1 MNLDIFPK
9 IRILSSIIMK
19 SSEIH
24 IHQTPDKVLKT
35 VCKEVPSSDISSPRI
50 QSILHDMSQA
60 LRESGD
66 GVAIAAPQIGH
77 PVRIF
82 VVAGAI
88 MDHVNNYHGEHVSP
102 DKVFINPE
110 ITKSSKTK
118 KAMKGEGCLSVRYVY
133 GTTKRS
139 DKATVKAFDENGNEF
154 VMSASGL
161 LAQIF
166 QHEIDHLDGVLFIDH
181 ARDIR
186 EMDDEEK
193 RHYTIELNRL
203 REQRMSEYN

>member
-1 MNLDIFPK
+1 MNSTD
-9 IRILSSIIMK
+9 
-19 SSEIH
+19 IH
-24 IHQTPDKVLKT
+24 IYQTPDPILKT
-35 VCKEVPSSDISSPRI
+35 TCKELSVADISTSGVKK
-50 QSILHDMSQA
+50 ILTEMSQA

-66 GVAIAAPQIGH
+66 GVAIAAPQIGYD
-77 PVRIF
+77 VRIF

-110 ITKSSKTK
+110 IIKLGKTK

-139 DKATVKAFDENGNEF
+139 DKATVKALDENGNEF
-154 VMSASGL
+154 IMSASGL

-166 QHEIDHLDGVLFIDH
+166 QHEIDHLNGILFIDH
-181 ARDIR
+181 AHDIR
-186 EMDDEEK
+186 EMPDDEK
-193 RHYTIELNRL
+193 KTYQVELNRL
-203 REQRMSEYN
+203 REERMTQ

>member
-1 MNLDIFPK
+1 
-9 IRILSSIIMK
+9 MK
-19 SSEIH
+19 STEIH

-35 VCKEVPSSDISSPRI
+35 ICKEVPASDISTSKI
-50 QSILHDMSQA
+50 KTILADMSQA

-66 GVAIAAPQIGH
+66 GVAIAAPQIGQL
-77 PVRIF
+77 VRIF
-82 VVAGAI
+82 VVAGGI

-102 DKVFINPE
+102 DKIFINPE
-110 ITKSSKTK
+110 IVKTGKTK

-139 DKATVKAFDENGNEF
+139 DKATVKALDENGNEF

-181 ARDIR
+181 AHDIR
-186 EMDDEEK
+186 EMSDEEK
-193 RHYTIELNRL
+193 QNYRVELNRM
-203 REQRMSEYN
+203 REDRMSEYN

>member
-1 MNLDIFPK
+1 MNSTD
-9 IRILSSIIMK
+9 
-19 SSEIH
+19 IH
-24 IHQTPDKVLKT
+24 IYQTPDPILKT
-35 VCKEVPSSDISSPRI
+35 TCKELSVADISTTGVKK
-50 QSILHDMSQA
+50 ILTEMSLA

-66 GVAIAAPQIGH
+66 GVAIAAPQIGYD
-77 PVRIF
+77 VRIF

-110 ITKSSKTK
+110 IIKLGKTK

-139 DKATVKAFDENGNEF
+139 DKATVKALDENGNEF
-154 VMSASGL
+154 IMSASGL

-166 QHEIDHLDGVLFIDH
+166 QHEIDHLNGILFIDH
-181 ARDIR
+181 AHDIR
-186 EMDDEEK
+186 EMPDDEK
-193 RHYTIELNRL
+193 KTYQVELNRL
-203 REQRMSEYN
+203 REERMSQ

>member
-1 MNLDIFPK
+1 MNSTD
-9 IRILSSIIMK
+9 
-19 SSEIH
+19 IH
-24 IHQTPDKVLKT
+24 IYQTPDPILKT
-35 VCKEVPSSDISSPRI
+35 TCKELSIADISTTGVKK
-50 QSILHDMSQA
+50 ILTEMSQA

-66 GVAIAAPQIGH
+66 GVAIAAPQIGYD
-77 PVRIF
+77 VRIF

-110 ITKSSKTK
+110 IIKLGKTK

-139 DKATVKAFDENGNEF
+139 DKATVKALDENGNEF
-154 VMSASGL
+154 IMSASGL

-166 QHEIDHLDGVLFIDH
+166 QHEIDHLNGILFIDH
-181 ARDIR
+181 AHDIR
-186 EMDDEEK
+186 EMPDDEK
-193 RHYTIELNRL
+193 KTYQVELNRL
-203 REQRMSEYN
+203 REERMTQ